1 MRDPKSA
8 KHQGELQDAWNSK
21 NRCCLGHLGY
31 SMGATTEHRPGGQG
45 GHKSVHY
52 SYGDVVHSN
61 MSVLPV
67 ALAKELDMTQCGDF
81 VEVIE
86 IEGADYCSMSS
97 LNDSTNLTSAEIADV
112 IEAQYKVGNVS
123 PFGEY

>member
-8 KHQGELQDAWNSK
+8 KHQGQLQDTWNSK

-31 SMGATTEHRPGGQG
+31 SMGATIEHRPGGQG

-52 SYGDVVHSN
+52 SYGDVLHSN

-81 VEVIE
+81 VQVIE
-86 IEGADYCSMSS
+86 IEGVDYCSMSS
-97 LNDSTNLTSAEIADV
+97 LNDEADLTMAGMADV
-112 IEAQYKVGNVS
+112 IEAEFKANNVARYQ
-123 PFGEY
+123 P